1 MYSNCYGKRQNL
13 IRKQS
18 IFPST
23 AFAWDDLPFSSRL
36 THPPSTSPPLPRIE
50 RQNRTVKLFKNFKNV
65 PHPHSQV
72 CWGGF
77 GGGSFCIEYVCCDII
92 IQYCRSIIQMMWKNR
107 KEKKHRS
114 RREVAA
120 AFELSGGARV
130 YVGVWILKWRRWKM
144 ENLWNLWMLFSD
156 NNT

>member
-1 MYSNCYGKRQNL
+1 MCSNCYGKRQNL

-36 THPPSTSPPLPRIE
+36 THRYRLPTIATNWK
-50 RQNRTVKLFKNFKNV
+50 QNRTVKLFKNFKNV
-65 PHPHSQV
+65 LHPHSQV
-72 CWGGF
+72 CWGGLAVAASVLNMCVAIL
-77 GGGSFCIEYVCCDII
+77 SFNIVDPYFKWCGKIE
-92 IQYCRSIIQMMWKNR
+92 R
-107 KEKKHRS
+107 KKTWS

-130 YVGVWILKWRRWKM
+130 CVGGWILKWRRWKM